1 MPVARDTS
9 AMFSNELTRA
19 ASSDSRRGMSC
30 RPSMLA

>member
-19 ASSDSRRGMSC
+19 ASSDSRRGM
-30 RPSMLA
+30 